1 MEIKRHI
8 DNGIE
13 AVKDF
18 TRNKL
23 EARRMRLN
31 DPAFEASIEKV
42 KDDAFLNLKKVGE
55 HAWDA
60 GVNRLIGGP
69 FRALWEGLKEI
80 PEVWD
85 HNSPLNEQLD
95 FLKKNNPD
103 IKDGPKTM
111 DELKAKQRF
120 TIEKN
125 KILKAKKSYSG
136 SMVGGATAKLLSEYG
151 KGGVSA
157 AKMVAELAKFSGNSA
172 IIAKRYLIGK

>member
-1 MEIKRHI
+1 MEIKKHFDKGLESI
-8 DNGIE
+8 
-13 AVKDF
+13 KDF

-23 EARRMRLN
+23 EERKLRLN

-42 KDDAFLNLKKVGE
+42 KDDAFQNLKKVGA

-60 GVNRLIGGP
+60 GANRLIGGP
-69 FRALWEGLKEI
+69 FRALWEGIKEVTD
-80 PEVWD
+80 VWG

-95 FLKKNNPD
+95 FLKKSNPD
-103 IKDGPKTM
+103 IKDDPKTIS
-111 DELKAKQRF
+111 ELKAKQRF

-151 KGGVSA
+151 KGTLSA
-157 AKMVAELAKFSGNSA
+157 AKMVGELAKFSGNSA